1 METLKLIVRIIHL
14 YIQLTNT
21 LTGATH
27 ERVNKYSLVFGAE
40 SKEEVQHNT
49 RLSKKPLAP
58 VNEKLLESTVEEF
71 MLDSLELGMPK
82 RGRYLFVGRNVGVFI

>member
-1 METLKLIVRIIHL
+1 METLKLIVRIIHT
-14 YIQLTNT
+14 TNT

-82 RGRYLFVGRNVGVFI
+82 RGRYFFVGRNVGVFI